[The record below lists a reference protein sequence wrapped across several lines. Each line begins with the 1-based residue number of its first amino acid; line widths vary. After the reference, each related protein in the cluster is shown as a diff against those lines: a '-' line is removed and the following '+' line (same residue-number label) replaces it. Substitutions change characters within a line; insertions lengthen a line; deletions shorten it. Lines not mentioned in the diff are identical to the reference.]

1 MLFFS
6 RAYLNSENKGAIYV
20 GWNPYWYKYAFV
32 NLFSTVGAHIGHS
45 FKNTL
50 RESAW
55 MIYGYKWGLSI
66 INLSLTIGFIRSA
79 FVLVSACAS
88 KVRPFW
94 FVTQDKTFYRYSRY
108 LAVKCGDFLVLCF
121 ELGVWLL
128 IMMLLTLLILLE
140 GLSMFLCVRTSYM
153 I

>member
-1 MLFFS
+1 M
-6 RAYLNSENKGAIYV
+6 
-20 GWNPYWYKYAFV
+20 
-32 NLFSTVGAHIGHS
+32 
-45 FKNTL
+45 
-50 RESAW
+50 
-55 MIYGYKWGLSI
+55 SI
-66 INLSLTIGFIRSA
+66 INLSLTISFMRSA
-79 FVLVSACAS
+79 FVLVTACAS

-128 IMMLLTLLILLE
+128 IMMLLILLILLE
-140 GLSMFLCVRTSYM
+140 DLSMYLCVRTSCM